1 MVEQERGKLQVSFK
15 SSRVCVSVRVR
26 ASHESGI
33 RASAKGTKPK
43 FSLVRVRIGMKV
55 GVGVWD
61 RVRARGREK
70 APVRVNSDSK

>member
-1 MVEQERGKLQVSFK
+1 MVELQVSFNAV
-15 SSRVCVSVRVR
+15 RFCVSVRVR

-43 FSLVRVRIGMKV
+43 FSLVRVRIGMKSRV
-55 GVGVWD
+55 RVWD